1 MKNHK
6 IELGGKGFM
15 IRSDV
20 EEDRI
25 RSIETFLNEK
35 LDGVTGKSRMIS
47 FTDSLVLVLFHV
59 ADLMMDGDDSTAKV
73 KAEAAGKVRGL
84 RSEID
89 EIQQLV
95 KQRLESTEDSIS

>member
-35 LDGVTGKSRMIS
+35 LDGVTGKSQRIS

-59 ADLMMDGDDSTAKV
+59 ADLMMDGDDSTKKV
-73 KAEAAGKVRGL
+73 KTDAAGEVRGL

-95 KQRLESTEDSIS
+95 QKRLESTEDSIS